1 MTPTPPS
8 TVIAGQAKMLEQIME
23 GYEEP
28 LVDADPDLR
37 SRRPECVQVVMR
49 QAVKR
54 TWDHLAKERLED
66 THPAIPLGKRFWPV
80 ADEESA
86 RSSDFLHRGS
96 APIGG
101 GTTLPER
108 RRTRRSGRCCILDER
123 VQLPRAAALCGIARG
138 RKKPSKRRRP
148 LQIDI
153 KEAVAGGR
161 AASSTTRA
169 QNHLSGPNPLRPL

>member
-8 TVIAGQAKMLEQIME
+8 TVIAGQAKMLEQRME

-37 SRRPECVQVVMR
+37 SRRPKCVQVVMR

-54 TWDHLAKERLED
+54 TWDHPAKERLED
-66 THPAIPLGKRFWPV
+66 THPTIPLGKRFWPV
-80 ADEESA
+80 ADEEK
-86 RSSDFLHRGS
+86 REIERFFHRGS
-96 APIGG
+96 APVGG

-123 VQLPRAAALCGIARG
+123 VQQEKTKQ
-138 RKKPSKRRRP
+138 KKATSADRHQGSCCRRP
-148 LQIDI
+148 RCVI
-153 KEAVAGGR
+153 
-161 AASSTTRA
+161 
-169 QNHLSGPNPLRPL
+169 